1 MRRFLALPLL
11 LAATPAL
18 ADRDYC
24 SDRPGF
30 TTPACTIDPGRVSA
44 ELGAVE
50 WTSDREGDERE
61 DQILAGDLVLRAGVA
76 NSTEVSLAWT
86 AFGHTRE
93 RDATGV
99 SRQASAGDVAVG
111 IKQNFANPDGSDVSV
126 AAYAEVSLPVGGEAI
141 GAGDWGARLLLPAS
155 TDLSETVHLTVTPE
169 IGAQPDEDRH
179 GRHLRYGSAA
189 GLAFDLSDAL
199 NVQTEMLWLRDDD
212 PADRHSEVQAGLFVA
227 DMLGDDWQLD
237 AGGALGL
244 NRDAPD
250 LQLSLGI
257 SHRF

>member
-1 MRRFLALPLL
+1 MRRLLALPLIL
-11 LAATPAL
+11 TATPAL

-24 SDRPGF
+24 PDRPGF

-61 DQILAGDLVLRAGVA
+61 DQILAGDLFLRAGVA
-76 NSTEVSLAWT
+76 HATEISLAWT
-86 AFGHTRE
+86 AFGHNRE
-93 RDATGV
+93 GDATGV
-99 SRQASAGDVAVG
+99 SSKDGVGDVALG
-111 IKQNFANPDGSDVSV
+111 IKQNFVSPDGSGVSI
-126 AAYAEVSLPVGGEAI
+126 AAFAEVSLPVGDNAI

-169 IGAQPDEDRH
+169 IDAAPDEDRH

-189 GLAFDLSDAL
+189 GVAFDLSDSL

-212 PADRHSEVQAGLFVA
+212 PADRHSELQAGLFVA
-227 DMLGDDWQLD
+227 DMLGNDWQID

-250 LQLSLGI
+250 LQLSLGV

>member
-11 LAATPAL
+11 LAAMPAL

-30 TTPACTIDPGRVSA
+30 TTPACTIDPGRISA

-50 WTSDREGDERE
+50 WTSDSEGDERE
-61 DQILAGDLVLRAGVA
+61 DQILAGDLVLRLGVA
-76 NSTEVSLAWT
+76 DATEVSLGWT
-86 AFGHTRE
+86 AFGHSRE
-93 RDATGV
+93 RDTSGV
-99 SRQASAGDVAVG
+99 SRQDGVGDVALG
-111 IKQNFANPDGSDVSV
+111 IKQNFASPDGSGFSI
-126 AAYAEVSLPVGGEAI
+126 AAYAEVSLPIGGDAI

-155 TDLSETVHLTVTPE
+155 SDLGETVHLTLTPE
-169 IGAQPDEDRH
+169 IDAQPDEDRR

-189 GLAFDLSDAL
+189 GLAFDLSDAF

-212 PADRHSEVQAGLFVA
+212 PADRHSELQAGLFVA
-227 DMLGDDWQLD
+227 DMLGDDWQVD
-237 AGGALGL
+237 AGGAVGL

-250 LQLSLGI
+250 LQLSLGV